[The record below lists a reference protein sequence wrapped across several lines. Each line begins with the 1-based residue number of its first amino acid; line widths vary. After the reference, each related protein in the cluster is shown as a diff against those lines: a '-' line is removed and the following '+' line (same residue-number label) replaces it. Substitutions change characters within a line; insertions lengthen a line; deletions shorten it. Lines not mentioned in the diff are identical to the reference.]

1 MALLEAR
8 RKSAWGQIEAR
19 HCTGSARMPKLR
31 LVHMGG
37 AMFARLCGAAII
49 AALVSLSSASSY
61 AQQQPGPGSQ
71 NAGSYLPPA
80 HFIAKEEHA
89 KTSRKAAPAKPEAGQ
104 KTIGLVSLLGD
115 AATVKKVGVM
125 VFGNEL
131 HKVPIPSWKLDEQ
144 VSGLVQQMLKKTFR
158 IKTIPVP
165 AEAFDKFNAG
175 SFFLKSYDDE
185 LLKFLSGYVG
195 TQHCDYYLLVLPAF
209 DRVGTTNQE
218 VGGVGVL
225 RLESVFTSNPEYIYA
240 FYRLAALDGHLK
252 PLRAEFG
259 FRRQAHPDA
268 GCAERAELQDEGWRT
283 ASRRRQR
290 RHRRSLA
297 PARSSGI
304 CSSRVSAKTLPKLFS
319 TS

>member
-1 MALLEAR
+1 ML
-8 RKSAWGQIEAR
+8 
-19 HCTGSARMPKLR
+19 
-31 LVHMGG
+31 
-37 AMFARLCGAAII
+37 ARLCHAAVV
-49 AALVSLSSASSY
+49 AALVSLSFAPVSH
-61 AQQQPGPGSQ
+61 AQEQPGSGAA
-71 NAGSYLPPA
+71 NVDGYKPPA
-80 HFIAKEEHA
+80 RFIAKEEY
-89 KTSRKAAPAKPEAGQ
+89 KARQTAPSKHEASL

-131 HKVPIPSWKLDEQ
+131 HEVPIPSWKLDEQ
-144 VSGLVQQMLKKTFR
+144 VGGLVQQMLKKTFR

-175 SFFLKSYDDE
+175 SFLLKSYDDE
-185 LLKFLSGYVG
+185 LLKFLSGYLG

-225 RLESVFTSNPEYIYA
+225 RLESVFNSNPEYIYA

-252 PLRAEFG
+252 PLRAESDFDVKLTLM
-259 FRRQAHPDA
+259 PDVLR
-268 GCAERAELQDEGWRT
+268 GPNYKMKDGERLPEDANAAIADPRT
-283 ASRRRQR
+283 
-290 RHRRSLA
+290 HRIVWDLLKQSLE
-297 PARSSGI
+297 
-304 CSSRVSAKTLPKLFS
+304 KTLPKLFA